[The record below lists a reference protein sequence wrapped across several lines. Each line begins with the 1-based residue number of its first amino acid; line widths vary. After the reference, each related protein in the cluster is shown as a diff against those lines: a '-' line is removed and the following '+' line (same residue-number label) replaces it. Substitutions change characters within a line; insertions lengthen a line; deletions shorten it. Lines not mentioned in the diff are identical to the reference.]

1 MDERTA
7 LRLFLHDRNEEAF
20 CALFVAM
27 YPRVW
32 CYFLLRRADA
42 ATAEDL
48 AQNVLFK
55 AYQKAAELKDAALF
69 QGWLFAIARNELLQ
83 HWRRQKA
90 RIETVELEPLA
101 DSFTVPSAGS
111 LQAEFDDLLARLEP
125 NERELV
131 LLRFVEG
138 LTYEELA
145 AALGVPLGTVESRLF
160 SVRKKL
166 LRLKEAGCSGFS
178 QERPQAKPSG

>member
-7 LRLFLHDRNEEAF
+7 LRLFLHDRDEEAF
-20 CALFVAM
+20 CALFVAV
-27 YPRVW
+27 YPRVRR
-32 CYFLLRRADA
+32 YFLLRRLDA
-42 ATAEDL
+42 PTAEDL
-48 AQNVLFK
+48 AQTVLFK
-55 AYQKAAELKDAALF
+55 VYQKAAELRDAALF

-83 HWRRQKA
+83 HWRQQQA

-101 DSFTVPSAGS
+101 DSFTVPPAGS
-111 LQAEFDDLLARLEP
+111 WQEEFDEWLRLLEP

-145 AALGVPLGTVESRLF
+145 AALGIPLGTVESRLF

-166 LRLKEAGCSGFS
+166 LRIRQNQTS
-178 QERPQAKPSG
+178 ERKQPNKK

>member
-7 LRLFLHDRNEEAF
+7 LRLFLHDRDEEAF

-27 YPRVW
+27 YPRVRR
-32 CYFLLRRADA
+32 YFLQRQVDA
-42 ATAEDL
+42 ATTEEL
-48 AQNVLFK
+48 AQTVLFK
-55 AYQKAAELKDAALF
+55 VYQKAAELKDEALF

-83 HWRRQKA
+83 HWRQQQA

-101 DSFTVPSAGS
+101 DSFTVPPAGL
-111 LQAEFDDLLARLEP
+111 LQTEFDEWLARLEP

-166 LRLKEAGCSGFS
+166 LRIR
-178 QERPQAKPSG
+178 QNQTDERQRLHKS